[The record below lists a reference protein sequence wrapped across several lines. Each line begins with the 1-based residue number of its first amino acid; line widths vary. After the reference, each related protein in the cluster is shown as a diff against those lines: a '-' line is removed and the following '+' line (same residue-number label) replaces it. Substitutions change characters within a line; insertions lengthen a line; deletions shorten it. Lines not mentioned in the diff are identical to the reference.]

1 MTNSRPLGRRWFLGS
16 VLALSACSS
25 GAVPRE
31 TFYRLGAPAA
41 PQPMAGG
48 PIKGTV
54 EVPPFRAQGIV
65 NERAVLYRESAREL
79 AQYNYH
85 AWIEPAS
92 MMVQRAVIEA
102 LRTARAFTAVASPE
116 MRQNRDYELLG
127 DVREWEHV
135 LPQAGGPAAA
145 IAVDIS
151 LRRIADNR
159 EVILRSYKLTEPA
172 AGETVDAAVQAFTTG
187 LDKIIAQVL
196 GDLAGL
202 PKQP

>member
-1 MTNSRPLGRRWFLGS
+1 MSDTRLLGRRWFLGGA
-16 VLALSACSS
+16 LALSACSS
-25 GAVPRE
+25 GAVPRD

-41 PQPMAGG
+41 PQALTGG

-54 EVPPFRAQGIV
+54 EIPPFRAQGVV

-92 MMVQRAVIEA
+92 QMASRAFIEA
-102 LRTARAFTAVASPE
+102 LRAANAFTAVATPE

-127 DVREWEHV
+127 DIREWEHV

-145 IAVDIS
+145 IAIDIS
-151 LRRIADNR
+151 LRRTGDNQ
-159 EVILRSYKLTEPA
+159 EMIVKSYRVNEPV
-172 AGETVDAAVQAFTTG
+172 AGDTIDAVVQGFTTG

-196 GDLAGL
+196 GDLAQL
-202 PKQP
+202 PKTR

>member
-1 MTNSRPLGRRWFLGS
+1 MNVSRRWFLGS
-16 VLALSACSS
+16 ALALSACSS
-25 GAVPRE
+25 GAVPRD
-31 TFYRLGAPAA
+31 TFYRLGALAA
-41 PQPMAGG
+41 PQALVGG

-54 EVPPFRAQGIV
+54 EIPPFRAQGIV

-85 AWIEPAS
+85 TWIEPAS
-92 MMVQRAVIEA
+92 QMASRAFIEA
-102 LRTARAFTAVASPE
+102 LRAAQAFTAVASPE

-145 IAVDIS
+145 IAIDIS
-151 LRRIADNR
+151 LRRTGDNR
-159 EVILRSYKLTEPA
+159 EMIVKSYRVNEPV
-172 AGETVDAAVQAFTTG
+172 AGDTIDAVVQGFTTG

-196 GDLAGL
+196 GDLAQL
-202 PKQP
+202 PKTR

>member
-1 MTNSRPLGRRWFLGS
+1 MTTSRRWFMGAT
-16 VLALSACSS
+16 LALSACSS
-25 GAVPRE
+25 GAVPRD
-31 TFYRLGAPAA
+31 TFYRLGASAA
-41 PQPMAGG
+41 PQALPGG

-65 NERAVLYRESAREL
+65 NERAMLYRESAREL

-85 AWIEPAS
+85 TWIEPAS
-92 MMVQRAVIEA
+92 MMASRAFIEA
-102 LRTARAFTAVASPE
+102 LRAAQAFTAVASPE

-145 IAVDIS
+145 IAIDIS
-151 LRRIADNR
+151 LRRIDGNR
-159 EVILRSYKLTEPA
+159 EMIVKTYKANEPA
-172 AGETVDAAVQAFTTG
+172 AGQGIDAAVQAFTAG

-196 GDLAGL
+196 GDLAAL
-202 PKQP
+202 PK

>member
-1 MTNSRPLGRRWFLGS
+1 MNLSRRWFIGS
-16 VLALSACSS
+16 ALALSACSS
-25 GAVPRE
+25 GPVPRD

-41 PQPMAGG
+41 PQALAGG

-65 NERAVLYRESAREL
+65 NERALLYRESAREL

-85 AWIEPAS
+85 TWIEPAS
-92 MMVQRAVIEA
+92 LMASRVFIESLRAA
-102 LRTARAFTAVASPE
+102 QAFTAVASPE

-127 DVREWEHV
+127 DIREWEHV

-145 IAVDIS
+145 IAIDIS

-159 EVILRSYKLTEPA
+159 EMLLKSYRVSEPV
-172 AGETVDAAVQAFTTG
+172 AGGSIDAVVQSFTAG
-187 LDKIIAQVL
+187 LDKIVAQVL
-196 GDLAGL
+196 GDLGAL
-202 PKQP
+202 PKS

>member
-1 MTNSRPLGRRWFLGS
+1 MTLSRRWFLGS
-16 VLALSACSS
+16 VVALSACSS
-25 GAVPRE
+25 GAVPRD

-41 PQPMAGG
+41 PPPMAGG

-85 AWIEPAS
+85 TWIEPPS
-92 MMVQRAVIEA
+92 MMASRAFIES
-102 LRTARAFTAVASPE
+102 LRAAQAFTAVASPE

-145 IAVDIS
+145 IAIDIS

-159 EVILRSYKLTEPA
+159 EMILRSYKVSEPA
-172 AGETVDAAVQAFTTG
+172 SGETVDSVVQAFTIG
-187 LDKIIAQVL
+187 LDKIVAQVL

-202 PKQP
+202 PKQL

>member
-1 MTNSRPLGRRWFLGS
+1 MNVSRRWFLGS
-16 VLALSACSS
+16 ALALSACSS
-25 GAVPRE
+25 GAVPRD

-41 PQPMAGG
+41 PQALAGG

-54 EVPPFRAQGIV
+54 EIPPFRAQGIV

-85 AWIEPAS
+85 TWIEPAS
-92 MMVQRAVIEA
+92 QMASRAFVEA
-102 LRTARAFTAVASPE
+102 LRAAQAFTAVASPE

-145 IAVDIS
+145 IAIDIS
-151 LRRIADNR
+151 LRRTGDNR
-159 EVILRSYKLTEPA
+159 EMIVKSYRVNEPV
-172 AGETVDAAVQAFTTG
+172 AGDSIDAVVQGFTTG

-196 GDLAGL
+196 GDLAQL
-202 PKQP
+202 PKTR

>member
-1 MTNSRPLGRRWFLGS
+1 MSLSRRWFVGGA
-16 VLALSACSS
+16 LALSACSS
-25 GAVPRE
+25 GPVPRD

-41 PQPMAGG
+41 PQPLAGG

-54 EVPPFRAQGIV
+54 EIPPLRAQGIV

-79 AQYNYH
+79 AQYHYH

-92 MMVQRAVIEA
+92 MMAQRAFIDA
-102 LRTARAFTAVASPE
+102 FRAANAFTAVASPE

-127 DVREWEHV
+127 DIREWEHV
-135 LPQAGGPAAA
+135 LPQAGGPSAA
-145 IAVDIS
+145 IAIDIA

-159 EVILRSYKLTEPA
+159 ELIVKTYRISEPVTGA
-172 AGETVDAAVQAFTTG
+172 TVDAAVQAFTAG
-187 LDKIIAQVL
+187 LDKLIAQVL

-202 PKQP
+202 PKSPG